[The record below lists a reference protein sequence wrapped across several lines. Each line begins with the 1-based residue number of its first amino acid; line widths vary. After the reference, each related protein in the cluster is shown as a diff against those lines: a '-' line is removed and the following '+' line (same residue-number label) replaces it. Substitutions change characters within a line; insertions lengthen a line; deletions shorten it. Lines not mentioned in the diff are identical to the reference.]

1 MLVNTSL
8 LHTLLMTTS
17 LTHKLSMN
25 TSLTHTLLVNT
36 FLSHKL
42 LMNTSLTHTLL
53 VNTFLSHK
61 LLMNSC
67 LTHTVLVNTSLLH
80 TLLMTTSLTHK
91 LSMNTSLTHTLLVNT
106 SLSPGKWSQ
115 LPDMLYQETAPA
127 VTQHR
132 SNIYVFKNYAQVFHI
147 PTNSWSFLE
156 LTPPVPGL
164 PLFTH
169 PDPTT
174 TSGIFVSCFN
184 SESLWLVDAGR
195 RQSQL
200 VVNFQKEG
208 GGGVFHRGRVFHFQ
222 LHDFEFGM
230 SKDMQVECYSTL
242 EASQS
247 VAGVLPGA
255 VLSAHFVTVPHF
267 PRYTPSSKNQL
278 C

>member
-1 MLVNTSL
+1 
-8 LHTLLMTTS
+8 
-17 LTHKLSMN
+17 MN
-25 TSLTHTLLVNT
+25 SCLTHTLLVNT
-36 FLSHKL
+36 FLSH
-42 LMNTSLTHTLL
+42 SLL

-67 LTHTVLVNTSLLH
+67 LTHTLLVNTSLSRTLLVNTCLTH
-80 TLLMTTSLTHK
+80 TLLM
-91 LSMNTSLTHTLLVNT
+91 NTCLTHTLLVNT